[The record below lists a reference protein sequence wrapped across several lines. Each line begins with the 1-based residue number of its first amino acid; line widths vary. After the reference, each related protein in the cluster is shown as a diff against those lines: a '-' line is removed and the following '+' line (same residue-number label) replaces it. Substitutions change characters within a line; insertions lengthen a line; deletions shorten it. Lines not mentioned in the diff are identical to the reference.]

1 MIRTSMLIVLSLLIS
16 SKLFSQSEVDLD
28 TAMRIFEK
36 VEVEASFPGGV
47 QAWRTFLERNLNASA
62 PVDNGAPSGQYL
74 IIVQFIVNKD
84 GTVSN
89 IKPLTRLG
97 YGMEEE
103 VVRIIGKSGSWI
115 PAMQNGKPVK
125 AYRKQPV
132 TFMTSEEGFN
142 ILSKT
147 PYVIYTDT
155 DNELTIEMD
164 GVKAENLEAV
174 ISEGTI
180 TSNGDDKFIAHVS
193 KPGRVTITV
202 FNKKKKNKAGTAMSF
217 EVRTL
222 NMIPAGA
229 KP

>member
-1 MIRTSMLIVLSLLIS
+1 MIRTSLLIILSLVIS
-16 SKLFSQSEVDLD
+16 SKSFSQAEVNPD
-28 TAMRIFEK
+28 TAMGIFEK
-36 VEVEASFPGGV
+36 VDVEASFPGGV
-47 QAWRTFLERNLNASA
+47 KAWRTFLERNLNASA

-74 IIVQFIVNKD
+74 IFVQFIVNKD
-84 GTVSN
+84 GSVSN

-147 PYVIYTDT
+147 PYVIYAET
-155 DNELTIEMD
+155 DNELTIELD
-164 GVKAENLEAV
+164 DVKAENLEV
-174 ISEGTI
+174 IISEGTI
-180 TSNGDDKFIAHVS
+180 TNMGEGKFIARVS

-202 FNKKKKNKAGTAMSF
+202 FNKKKKNKAGTEMSF
-217 EVRTL
+217 EVRLPKT
-222 NMIPAGA
+222 
-229 KP
+229 

>member
-1 MIRTSMLIVLSLLIS
+1 MLIVLSLLVS
-16 SKLFSQSEVDLD
+16 SKLFSQSEVGLD

-84 GTVSN
+84 GSVSD

-115 PAMQNGKPVK
+115 PAMQNGRPVK

-132 TFMTSEEGFN
+132 TFRTSEDGFN

-155 DNELTIEMD
+155 ENELTIEWD
-164 GVKAENLEAV
+164 DVKTENIEAT

-180 TSNGDDKFIAHVS
+180 TSNGEGKFIARVS

-202 FNKKKKNKAGTAMSF
+202 FNKKEKNKAGTAMSF

-222 NMIPAGA
+222 NSTPAGT